1 VRVSGGAPTSEA
13 VRGQD
18 GRPAWERRAIPLA
31 VAVTWLLAA
40 AIDVRPGTCGCNL
53 GITWEWRA
61 LLLLAIGAVWLLELR
76 GFCLPRPLFALAVA
90 VPAAL
95 LNVAKDGAIAILFP
109 LLAVAWVADR
119 GTRRESLWALGIA
132 VLASF
137 SYAGDGDVEGLLSVA
152 GASVSIWLVM
162 RGLRRERLLVSELR
176 AAQVDLA
183 RQAALAERRRIA
195 GEIHDVAAHSLAVT
209 MLHLTGA
216 RLLLQRL
223 RADGRAI
230 EALSAA
236 ERAGRQ
242 SLDDLRRSVGLL
254 DGPAGTAAPL
264 PGAADLPALVDEFR
278 AAGMDVR
285 LTLEGDTA
293 ALPPAVGLALYR
305 IAHEALANAARHAPG
320 ATVDVGVA
328 AGPTVRLRV
337 ADGGA
342 APGRALAPTP
352 GSGGKA
358 GTSGTG
364 HGIPGMRQRA
374 ALLGGTLSA
383 GREGAGWVVT
393 CALPGVAG
401 SPVADAARRPEADAA
416 AGPPAPVGAQG

>member
-13 VRGQD
+13 GQGRD

-31 VAVTWLLAA
+31 VAITWLLAV
-40 AIDVRPGTCGCNL
+40 AIDVRPGACACNL

-61 LLLLAIGAVWLLELR
+61 GLLLVVGVVWLLELR
-76 GFCLPRPLFALAVA
+76 GVAPPRPVFALAVA
-90 VPAAL
+90 VPSAL
-95 LNVAKDGAIAILFP
+95 LNAAKDGAIAILFP

-132 VLASF
+132 VLAGL
-137 SYAGDGDVEGLLSVA
+137 SYAGDGDVEGLLSIA
-152 GASVSIWLVM
+152 GAAVCIWLVM
-162 RGLRRERLLVSELR
+162 RGLRRERLLVGELR
-176 AAQVDLA
+176 AAQADLA

-264 PGAADLPALVDEFR
+264 PGAADLPALVEEFR

-285 LTLEGDTA
+285 LTLEGDPA
-293 ALPPAVGLALYR
+293 DLPPATGLALYR
-305 IAHEALANAARHAPG
+305 VAHEALANAARHAPG
-320 ATVDVGVA
+320 ATVDVHLVV
-328 AGPTVRLRV
+328 GPTVRLRV
-337 ADGGA
+337 SDGGA
-342 APGRALAPTP
+342 APGRGPAA
-352 GSGGKA
+352 GAGGA
-358 GTSGTG
+358 AAAAGTG

-374 ALLGGTLSA
+374 VLLGGTLSA
-383 GREGAGWVVT
+383 GADGAGWVVT
-393 CALPGVAG
+393 CTLPGTSGA
-401 SPVADAARRPEADAA
+401 PAADAPDAPDAPAAVGARR
-416 AGPPAPVGAQG
+416 